1 MAWEEIK
8 LVYKPKGVQFL
19 KPCGTLPSNKNP
31 ESFRI
36 TCLQL
41 GHTQK
46 LYSSSHFSGFSVTR
60 QLSSIWIHCPSIIV
74 HNPYFP

>member
-8 LVYKPKGVQFL
+8 LVYKPKGVQSL

-41 GHTQK
+41 GHTQSFIPRPT
-46 LYSSSHFSGFSVTR
+46 LVASVLLVNFLQFGFTV
-60 QLSSIWIHCPSIIV
+60 PA
-74 HNPYFP
+74 